1 MSSYC
6 TVAQLL
12 QFALPAEVVQNL
24 SNAQLQAECD
34 AASTLAD
41 SYLRGRYALPLL
53 SFDIELSMQVA
64 YVAAYNIMAARGYNP
79 EAGADSIYENRWKAA
94 IAWLRDVQRQ
104 AIHPNVQP
112 SPVNDAVLSFPQVS
126 TACERGW
133 GYDGGGNGSGQGV
146 W

>member
-12 QFALPAEVVQNL
+12 QLALPSESVQNI

-41 SYLRGRYALPLL
+41 SYLRGRYNLPLVT
-53 SFDIELSMQVA
+53 FDIELSMNVA
-64 YVAAYNIMAARGYNP
+64 YVAAYNILASRGYNP
-79 EAGADSIYENRWKAA
+79 EAGADSIYKDRWLSA
-94 IAWLRDVQRQ
+94 IDWFRGVQRQ
-104 AIHPNVQP
+104 AIHPNVQDSSTGGP
-112 SPVNDAVLSFPQVS
+112 AHPFPQVN
-126 TACERGW
+126 TQAERGW
-133 GYDGGGNGSGQGV
+133 DSGKGV

>member
-1 MSSYC
+1 VFSYC

-12 QFALPAEVVQNL
+12 AFALPAEAVQNL
-24 SNAQLQAECD
+24 SNLQLQAECD

-41 SYLRGRYALPLL
+41 SYLRGRYALPLI

-64 YVAAYNIMAARGYNP
+64 YIAAYNILASRGYNP
-79 EAGADSIYENRWKAA
+79 EAGADSIYRDRWVAA
-94 IAWLRDVQRQ
+94 VEWFKGVQRQ

-112 SPVNDAVLSFPQVS
+112 SPTGDPVLTFPQVN
-126 TACERGW
+126 TAQERGW
-133 GYDGGGNGSGQGV
+133 GYDGSNGGRGV

>member
-12 QFALPAEVVQNL
+12 ALALPQESVQNL

-53 SFDIELSMQVA
+53 TFDIELSMQVA
-64 YVAAYNIMAARGYNP
+64 YVAAYNILASRGYNP
-79 EAGADSIYENRWKAA
+79 EAGADSI
-94 IAWLRDVQRQ
+94 
-104 AIHPNVQP
+104 
-112 SPVNDAVLSFPQVS
+112 
-126 TACERGW
+126 
-133 GYDGGGNGSGQGV
+133 
-146 W
+146 

>member
-12 QFALPAEVVQNL
+12 ALALPQESVQNL

-53 SFDIELSMQVA
+53 TFDIELSMQVA
-64 YVAAYNIMAARGYNP
+64 YVAAYNILASRGYNP
-79 EAGADSIYENRWKAA
+79 EAGADSIYKDRWLMA
-94 IAWLRDVQRQ
+94 IEWLKGVQRQ
-104 AIHPNVQP
+104 SIHPNVTP
-112 SPVNDAVLSFPQVS
+112 SPAYDPILSFPQVS

-133 GYDGGGNGSGQGV
+133 GYDGNGGGKGV

>member
-12 QFALPAEVVQNL
+12 AYGLPSEAVQNL

-41 SYLRGRYALPLL
+41 SYLRGRYALPLV

-64 YVAAYNIMAARGYNP
+64 YVASYNILASRGYNP
-79 EAGADSIYENRWKAA
+79 EGGADSIYKDRWLMA
-94 IAWLRDVQRQ
+94 IQWLQGVQRQ
-104 AIHPNVQP
+104 AIHPNITPQP
-112 SPVNDAVLSFPQVS
+112 TGDSVLTFPQVN

-133 GYDGGGNGSGQGV
+133 GYDGSGGGKGV